1 MRILGCPQT
10 RLRASGPSTARI
22 GPPTTRGALISIR
35 LRRCRRSLLLSAVTF
50 AGLALGP
57 QTTGTAFGATAPLSD
72 AHEVVHFD
80 IATLQQP
87 ENITLEPGGAAD
99 VTFQK
104 SRQVAQVATSGTITV
119 LATLPPPTT
128 GSATASGIVR
138 TADGTLYV
146 NYNAGANSGIYRIPA
161 GGGTPVLVVAMPDVK
176 VLNGLA
182 IDASRD
188 TLYATDSSS
197 GTVWKVSL
205 KTKTASLWT
214 QGADFQPGSTSTSSL
229 GANGAKVHD
238 GAVWVSNTGNGTLL
252 RVPINKDGT
261 AGTDTVKATGLSGI
275 DDFTFTGRGDQVL
288 AAQNGTNQA
297 SIVSSDGMVQTVLT
311 AADGI
316 ENPTSVAVKGSTVY
330 VASGAYLTRTD
341 PNLLLARLR

>member
-1 MRILGCPQT
+1 MRILGCSQT

-35 LRRCRRSLLLSAVTF
+35 LRRYRRSLLLSAVTL
-50 AGLALGP
+50 AGVAIGT
-57 QTTGTAFGATAPLSD
+57 QTAATAFGATAPLSD
-72 AHEVVHFD
+72 AREVVHFD
-80 IATLQQP
+80 IAALQQP
-87 ENITLEPGGAAD
+87 ENITLEPDGAAD

-119 LATLPPPTT
+119 LATLPAPPT

-161 GGGTPVLVVAMPDVK
+161 GGGTPVLVVAMPEVK

-205 KTKTASLWT
+205 RTRVASLWT
-214 QGADFQPGSTSTSSL
+214 QGGDFQPGSTSTSSL
-229 GANGAKVHD
+229 GANGVKVHN
-238 GAVWVSNTGNGTLL
+238 GAVWVTNTGNGTLL

-330 VASGAYLTRTD
+330 VASGAYLTHTD